1 MASVAYWPATFWRC
15 ILSAEGQ
22 VNLYGPGGSPDHI
35 FQIPQ
40 AGVFGPGSAG
50 YGYVNRIRAVDD
62 GLYVCGDHRQ
72 FYRFNWDGQNL
83 STGRWV
89 DMAASMRQ
97 APVSDDPPDDDEAF
111 DAWLDAQDGSVEFR
125 DLGGSAEHDL
135 YAVGDETWHFDGHQW
150 QRLTL
155 PSDEALNAIEVQDAR
170 HVALVGHN
178 GTVLLGNAREGF
190 RDVSGVDDNQNF
202 TGVVFFEQ
210 QVWLASTLSLLVYDL
225 HKPDAKIE
233 RYHTDL
239 AVDRVDTHQ
248 LQAMGGVLWSFGYK
262 DLAYLD
268 TRTPEAH
275 WVRVHHPDN
284 PRVDQPL

>member
-1 MASVAYWPATFWRC
+1 M
-15 ILSAEGQ
+15 
-22 VNLYGPGGSPDHI
+22 
-35 FQIPQ
+35 
-40 AGVFGPGSAG
+40 
-50 YGYVNRIRAVDD
+50 
-62 GLYVCGDHRQ
+62 
-72 FYRFNWDGQNL
+72 
-83 STGRWV
+83 
-89 DMAASMRQ
+89 
-97 APVSDDPPDDDEAF
+97 
-111 DAWLDAQDGSVEFR
+111 
-125 DLGGSAEHDL
+125 
-135 YAVGDETWHFDGHQW
+135 
-150 QRLTL
+150 
-155 PSDEALNAIEVQDAR
+155 QDAS
-170 HVALVGHN
+170 HVVLVGHN

-210 QVWLASTLSLLVYDL
+210 QRWLASNLSLFVYDL

-239 AVDRVDTHQ
+239 AVDLVDTDQ